1 MSFLM
6 KVRDDIFLCPSQR
19 QAQACLVCQLSPDP
33 GLLLTIYNRYD
44 KINHDHREKAAKN
57 MTKPEKCVIMK
68 KKEQTEIKRK
78 VYG

>member
-1 MSFLM
+1 M
-6 KVRDDIFLCPSQR
+6 
-19 QAQACLVCQLSPDP
+19 
-33 GLLLTIYNRYD
+33 LTIHNRYD
-44 KINHDHREKAAKN
+44 KINHDHREKTAKN